1 MDLKRDARRRAG
13 RRATQDCTLMPAMSL
28 EHEVVR
34 AVLVS
39 APQLTGRARTL
50 LQAGASTSV
59 LSRHSHPHG
68 CKATVPSRMAKAA
81 APMEDRRLLG
91 GHAQHGRTATLCV
104 LQRYSSRTAAE
115 TQKMV
120 SAEHQGFRETE
131 RQPHSFTSHT
141 SDGLPSAG

>member
-1 MDLKRDARRRAG
+1 
-13 RRATQDCTLMPAMSL
+13 MPAMSL

-59 LSRHSHPHG
+59 LSRHSHPTGARQRCPHG
-68 CKATVPSRMAKAA
+68 WPRRQHPWKIDDCWEDTPSMGER
-81 APMEDRRLLG
+81 PLF
-91 GHAQHGRTATLCV
+91 V
-104 LQRYSSRTAAE
+104 YSSRTAAE

-141 SDGLPSAG
+141 SDGLPSAK

>member
-1 MDLKRDARRRAG
+1 
-13 RRATQDCTLMPAMSL
+13 MPAMSL

-59 LSRHSHPHG
+59 LSRHSHPTGARQRCSHG
-68 CKATVPSRMAKAA
+68 WPRRQHPRKIDDCWEDTPSMGERPLFVYSRD
-81 APMEDRRLLG
+81 APAGPLLK
-91 GHAQHGRTATLCV
+91 LK
-104 LQRYSSRTAAE
+104 
-115 TQKMV
+115 KMV